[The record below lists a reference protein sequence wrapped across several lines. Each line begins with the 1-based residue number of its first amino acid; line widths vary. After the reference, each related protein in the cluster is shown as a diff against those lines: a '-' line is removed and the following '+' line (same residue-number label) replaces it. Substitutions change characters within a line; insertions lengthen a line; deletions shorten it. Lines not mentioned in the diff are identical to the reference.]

1 MNPQDYKIYLFNG
14 FALSVSMTNIE
25 TYLRITLLLLS
36 IAYTLFKILKDDK
49 NEKL

>member
-1 MNPQDYKIYLFNG
+1 MNWQDYKIYILNG

-25 TYLRITLLLLS
+25 TYLRITLLVLS
-36 IAYTLFKILKDDK
+36 IAYTLFKLLKNDK

>member
-1 MNPQDYKIYLFNG
+1 MNWQDYKIYILNG

-25 TYLRITLLLLS
+25 TYLRITLLVLS
-36 IAYTLFKILKDDK
+36 IAYTIFKLLKNDK

>member
-1 MNPQDYKIYLFNG
+1 
-14 FALSVSMTNIE
+14 MTNIE

-36 IAYTLFKILKDDK
+36 IAYTIFKLLKNDK

>member
-1 MNPQDYKIYLFNG
+1 MNWHDYKIYILNG

-25 TYLRITLLLLS
+25 TYLRITLLVLS
-36 IAYTLFKILKDDK
+36 IAYTIFKLLKNDK

>member
-1 MNPQDYKIYLFNG
+1 MNWQDYKIYILNG

-36 IAYTLFKILKDDK
+36 IAYTLFKLLKNDK
-49 NEKL
+49 DEKL